1 MVPVPIHP
9 KKHKERGFNQAEIL
23 AKELAKLKGIDLEKK
38 ALVKVKNT
46 LPQTTLTSEER
57 AANVKGVFQLKDKER
72 IKGKI
77 ILLIDDVYTTGST
90 LRECSLTLLEGGAR
104 EVRAVTVAQA

>member
-9 KKHKERGFNQAEIL
+9 KKLKERGFNQAEIL
-23 AKELAKLKGIDLEKK
+23 AEELAKLKGIKLEKK
-38 ALVKVKNT
+38 ALVKIKNT
-46 LPQTTLTSEER
+46 LPQTRLMAEER
-57 AANVKGVFQLKDKER
+57 AANVKGTFQIKSKER

-90 LRECSLTLLEGGAR
+90 LRECSLTLLKGGAK